1 MNLHTFML
9 FIGKMGILM
18 LGILVIAL
26 ITPKLASFI
35 DNKRDKNP
43 DPYHG
48 VSNPARVQDNN
59 TSKNSTA
66 EGNPESDET
75 KAENNS

>member
-1 MNLHTFML
+1 MSLHTFML

-35 DNKRDKNP
+35 DKKRDKNP
-43 DPYHG
+43 DPYDG
-48 VSNPARVQDNN
+48 VPNPARVQDNN
-59 TSKNSTA
+59 TSKTSTA
-66 EGNPESDET
+66 EGHPESD
-75 KAENNS
+75 KNNNENNS